1 MKVKLLLLGGAMP
14 LSKIGIPL
22 GMGFISVWM
31 DNNGFTSATNDLGAV
46 GFILLETQEV
56 PVGVLDD
63 ERQQLFSNLHNQIVT
78 FDIKPNIFAKNG
90 GIAHIS
96 MTIGVQQGGEVVPKK
111 IDFTADDCKGV
122 SVVDKPLS
130 FSVNMVQLERK
141 VAELDGGRIVSDQD
155 VVAIADAA
163 PVTESGTAAA

>member
-1 MKVKLLLLGGAMP
+1 MKVKLLLFGEGV
-14 LSKIGIPL
+14 GIPKTPINL
-22 GMGFISVWM
+22 GVGLISVWI
-31 DNNGFTSATNDLGAV
+31 DNNGFTSATNDLGSI
-46 GFILLETQEV
+46 GYIFLETPEKDI
-56 PVGVLDD
+56 GVLDG
-63 ERQQLFSNLHNQIVT
+63 ERQQLFSNIHNQIVT

-111 IDFTADDCKGV
+111 IDFTADDCNGE

-130 FSVNMVQLERK
+130 FSVNMLQLERK
-141 VAELDGGRIVSDQD
+141 VAALDGGTIVSDED

-163 PVTESGTAAA
+163 PVA